1 MKIENDY
8 GIARFTC
15 IILDEI
21 PLVSPSPNET
31 TKIKSYAVCIHPIP
45 WNFPLLFPEQKP
57 ITLIDHFGPY
67 IFSMDIPPVPGPNL
81 DQHYPAS
88 ASCQSMVTFGRK
100 PSPLRISESWGPFS
114 FWKWSIFVDKIVHV
128 VKGTVYGSATSVIF
142 AGNGDIYV
150 CLTALPWSR
159 WFTE

>member
-67 IFSMDIPPVPGPNL
+67 NFMLEFYPPPPPVFELNL
-81 DQHYPAS
+81 D
-88 ASCQSMVTFGRK
+88 
-100 PSPLRISESWGPFS
+100 
-114 FWKWSIFVDKIVHV
+114 
-128 VKGTVYGSATSVIF
+128 
-142 AGNGDIYV
+142 
-150 CLTALPWSR
+150 
-159 WFTE
+159 